1 MTPHTNDNDV
11 QRAATP
17 SQAGK
22 EEGFYVDELAA
33 GTVLEL
39 ETQHHHYTLVKYGGR
54 EVGISGHPMYCPE
67 PISVKIEGS
76 VAGRPMREPRP
87 GFIGRGMYLMFK
99 HPVYDIV
106 RTSRIRQIHK
116 LN

>member
-1 MTPHTNDNDV
+1 MTPHTKDNEV
-11 QRAATP
+11 QSTAKPTQ
-17 SQAGK
+17 SGTGD
-22 EEGFYVDELAA
+22 GFYVDELTM

-39 ETQHHHYTLVKYGGR
+39 ETEHHHYTLVKHSGS

-76 VAGRPMREPRP
+76 VAGRPMLEPRP

>member
-1 MTPHTNDNDV
+1 MTPHTKDDAENASKAP
-11 QRAATP
+11 QPATD
-17 SQAGK
+17 
-22 EEGFYVDELAA
+22 EGFYVEELAA

-39 ETQHHHYTLVKYGGR
+39 ETQHHHYTLVKHGGS

-67 PISVKIEGS
+67 PISVQIEGS
-76 VAGRPMREPRP
+76 VRGRPMLGPRP

-106 RTSRIRQIHK
+106 RTSRIREIHK